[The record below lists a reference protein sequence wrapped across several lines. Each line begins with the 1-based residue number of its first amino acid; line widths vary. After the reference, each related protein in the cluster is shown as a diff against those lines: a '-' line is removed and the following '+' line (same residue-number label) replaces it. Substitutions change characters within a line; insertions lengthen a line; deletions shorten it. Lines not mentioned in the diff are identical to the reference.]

1 MKKILCV
8 LLSALTL
15 FLCSSCSSNKE
26 VDSQPQV
33 SQMRSIC
40 ELATMKCYYHTVA
53 KYFEEDV
60 EGSLWWKKDR
70 KFWVEYSGVVTL
82 GIDTSMLKLEIDGD
96 QVIITIPEA
105 EVLGCKVDENSLTEE
120 SFIVDKNSADV
131 LAQHQTDA
139 YKEAQ
144 SKLEEAAQKDSA
156 LLTSAQDRAKELL
169 ENYVKTIGE
178 LMGRTYTVV
187 FIGVG
192 EEVPTQAET
201 TETNT

>member
-1 MKKILCV
+1 MKKFLCI

-15 FLCSSCSSNKE
+15 LLCSSCQSNKN
-26 VDSQPQV
+26 VDSQPQI

-53 KYFEEDV
+53 KYYEQDV

-70 KFWVEYSGVVTL
+70 KFWVEYSGIVTL
-82 GIDTSMLKLEIDGD
+82 GIDTSMLKLEINGD
-96 QVIITIPEA
+96 QVIITMPEA

-131 LAQHQTDA
+131 LAQHQTVAFND
-139 YKEAQ
+139 AQ
-144 SKLEEAAQKDSA
+144 SKLKEAAQKDSA

-187 FIGVG
+187 FVGVG
-192 EEVPTQAET
+192 EEIPTQ
-201 TETNT
+201 TESTSAA